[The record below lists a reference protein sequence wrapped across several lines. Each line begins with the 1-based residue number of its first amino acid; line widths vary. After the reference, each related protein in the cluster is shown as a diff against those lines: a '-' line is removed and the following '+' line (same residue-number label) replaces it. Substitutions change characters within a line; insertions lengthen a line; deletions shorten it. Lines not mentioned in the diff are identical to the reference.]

1 MNDVD
6 IYRKRKKSTAQS
18 NRNEDS
24 DTYGYNDSNTN
35 KRGEVDGLPMQ
46 ASDLNDIITGSTYR
60 RKKIKKP
67 KIKRKPNK
75 RK

>member
-1 MNDVD
+1 MDDD
-6 IYRKRKKSTAQS
+6 IYRKGRKSTTRL
-18 NRNEDS
+18 NRTEDS

-35 KRGEVDGLPMQ
+35 RRGEVDGLPMQ
-46 ASDLNDIITGSTYR
+46 ASDLDNIITGSIYR

-67 KIKRKPNK
+67 KIKRKPK